1 MTEPQCICRVLRT
14 KLEYLT
20 QHTEHRQMDGFPQLV
35 GGADLRG
42 TRGIFDVDV
51 GLEGQIGNIDLGSW
65 NYVSQ

>member
-1 MTEPQCICRVLRT
+1 MLRT

-20 QHTEHRQMDGFPQLV
+20 QHTEHRQMDGFPQLG
-35 GGADLRG
+35 GGADFRG